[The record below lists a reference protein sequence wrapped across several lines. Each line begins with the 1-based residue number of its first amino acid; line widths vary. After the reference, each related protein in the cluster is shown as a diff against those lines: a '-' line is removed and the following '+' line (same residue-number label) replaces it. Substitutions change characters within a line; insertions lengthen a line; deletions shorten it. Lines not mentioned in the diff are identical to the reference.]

1 MCRDSR
7 SVVNG
12 AFVAAPLAIAM
23 LLLDGRPAW
32 AQG

>member
-1 MCRDSR
+1 MVARFASR
-7 SVVNG
+7 RQL
-12 AFVAAPLAIAM
+12 VATPLVALAV

>member
-1 MCRDSR
+1 MAMPRP
-7 SVVNG
+7 
-12 AFVAAPLAIAM
+12 FAACARPAAAIALGF